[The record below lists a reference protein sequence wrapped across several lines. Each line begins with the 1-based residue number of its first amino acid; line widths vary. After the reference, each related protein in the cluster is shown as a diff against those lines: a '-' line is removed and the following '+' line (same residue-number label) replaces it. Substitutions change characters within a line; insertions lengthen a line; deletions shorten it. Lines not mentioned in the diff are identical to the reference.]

1 MFQKIAL
8 FSGLSETDLITL
20 RARAQSKIYQ
30 RNTIV
35 ISQGDETNSLYIIES
50 GRVKIYISDEEG
62 REFILGTL
70 EDGDYFGELALLD
83 KGRRSASV
91 MTLDPCHFW
100 IISSSDFLQWVDG
113 RTEILMNIIKELI
126 KRIRLLDTDIANLAL
141 LDVYGR
147 VARILLQRAEL
158 IDEKRVVDRLTHQDI
173 ANMVG
178 ASREMVT
185 RILKDLRQGGYIE
198 IEGRKIILKGAYQI
212 IGRELII
219 YSGCG

>member
-1 MFQKIAL
+1 MFQNIVL
-8 FSGLSETDLITL
+8 FSGLSENDLMTL
-20 RARAQSKIYQ
+20 RSRAQLKTYQ

-35 ISQGDETNSLYIIES
+35 INQGDETNSLYIIET
-50 GRVKIYISDEEG
+50 GRVKIYINDDEG

-70 EDGDYFGELALLD
+70 ENGDYFGELALLD

-91 MTLDPCHFW
+91 MTLEPCHFW
-100 IISSSDFLQWVDG
+100 IISSNDFLQWIGG
-113 RTEILMNIIKELI
+113 RTEILMNIIKGLVR
-126 KRIRLLDTDIANLAL
+126 RIRLLDEDIANLAL

-158 IDEKRVVDRLTHQDI
+158 IDQRRVVDRLTHQEI
-173 ANMVG
+173 ANMIG

-198 IEGRKIILKGAYQI
+198 MEGRRIILKG
-212 IGRELII
+212 RLPN
-219 YSGCG
+219 SW